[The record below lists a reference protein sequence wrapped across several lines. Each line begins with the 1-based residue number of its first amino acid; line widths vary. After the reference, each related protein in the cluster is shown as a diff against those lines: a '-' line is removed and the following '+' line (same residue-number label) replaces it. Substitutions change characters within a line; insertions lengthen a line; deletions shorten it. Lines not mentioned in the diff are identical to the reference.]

1 LMKLLFGWWLRGLN
15 LETVSVVDD
24 RVSLHYQYLQRR
36 GFDSAAFVN
45 DLKTMAGTAMVEIF
59 VG

>member
-1 LMKLLFGWWLRGLN
+1 
-15 LETVSVVDD
+15 VDD